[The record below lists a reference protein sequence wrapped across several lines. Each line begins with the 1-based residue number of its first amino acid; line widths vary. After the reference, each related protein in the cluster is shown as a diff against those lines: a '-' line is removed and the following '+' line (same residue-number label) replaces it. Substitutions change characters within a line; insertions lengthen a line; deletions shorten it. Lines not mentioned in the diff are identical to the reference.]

1 MPYHVQKGDTIAKVT
16 DAMNIS
22 WKSLRHLNP
31 HAVGQSSRT
40 GNWFLKEGAILKG
53 KESFDSL
60 LNQKMASNEQSLR
73 TRNLERSKRSVDY
86 VIKPGDTLWFLAV
99 KRFHVNVKDLMKD
112 NGIVDPRKLLPGQT
126 IRVRLPTYPKKQEVI
141 ASWYGQIHHGRP
153 MANGEI
159 YNMYADT
166 IAHKDLPLG
175 TKVELQNPLTKQL
188 VKAVVTDRGPYIA
201 GRDVDL
207 SYGLAMKLSL
217 MEKGV
222 GKLVMRVM
230 EHKP

>member
-1 MPYHVQKGDTIAKVT
+1 
-16 DAMNIS
+16 
-22 WKSLRHLNP
+22 
-31 HAVGQSSRT
+31 
-40 GNWFLKEGAILKG
+40 
-53 KESFDSL
+53 
-60 LNQKMASNEQSLR
+60 
-73 TRNLERSKRSVDY
+73 
-86 VIKPGDTLWFLAV
+86 
-99 KRFHVNVKDLMKD
+99 MKD
-112 NGIVDPRKLLPGQT
+112 NGIVDPRKLLPGQS
-126 IRVRLPTYPKKQEVI
+126 IRIRLPTYPKQQEVI

-153 MANGEI
+153 MANGDY

-175 TKVELQNPLTKQL
+175 TEVELQNPLTKQL

-207 SYGLAMKLSL
+207 SYGLAKKLSL
-217 MEKGV
+217 IEKGV